1 MEQED
6 APCLSLDGHPV
17 DKEENFCLKPSLTCQ
32 HNSATRGGS
41 RGRAAEVQIR
51 VSVLEIELFRRQS
64 VLQCFHT
71 VAFALKI
78 KHTHSSMYVLR
89 RYLKSLDT

>member
-1 MEQED
+1 MVQED
-6 APCLSLDGHPV
+6 APCLSLDGHTV

-32 HNSATRGGS
+32 HNSGMHAGN

-51 VSVLEIELFRRQS
+51 VSVQLFRRQS

-71 VAFALKI
+71 VTFALKI
-78 KHTHSSMYVLR
+78 KHTRSSM
-89 RYLKSLDT
+89 